1 MFKKI
6 IVLVCIINTIVAY
19 GGHETG
25 NGGNFKDF
33 YSDNAWFVEDRPVQ
47 YCIQRSKK
55 FVVNID
61 DVLAA
66 TKRSL
71 DKWIKLS
78 KKLSVTINDGQ
89 YRIQN
94 NFIYNEKCSKQT
106 DLVFYFGGKP
116 RKISKII
123 KKNDRLVALA
133 YPVKTNK
140 TKTWSKGF
148 IYIKDS
154 NIIQSDQGICDID
167 NPNCINDDSD
177 EIDDDEKVYVADWT
191 YANNLDA
198 ILLHEIGHIFGVS
211 HIPQTIM
218 RESIALKLV
227 MEDELALDKKH
238 KTEIDHQYSLTPN
251 KLTDELMV
259 ESNGVISSLNLK
271 TKDLYSLKKQNGTSV
286 EFYEFTPSS
295 RNETLTIMTAYMDS
309 TNYVFKRM
317 VKSDDNKTISFLIG
331 AFVENFV
338 ENGTIKFDGKLF
350 PGMYFKNMGDITHQ
364 MKIFRNGTWEE
375 LFSYS
380 K

>member
-1 MFKKI
+1 MFKSI
-6 IVLVCIINTIVAY
+6 IILIGIMSAVVAY
-19 GGHETG
+19 SGHETG
-25 NGGNFKDF
+25 NGGSFKDF
-33 YSDNAWFVEDRPVQ
+33 YFDNAWFVEDRPVQ
-47 YCIQRSKK
+47 YCIKRSKK
-55 FVVNID
+55 FVVDIE
-61 DVLAA
+61 DVQAA

-71 DKWIKLS
+71 DKWIELS
-78 KKLSVTINDGQ
+78 KKLTIKDSQ
-89 YRIQN
+89 YRIQKS
-94 NFIYNEKCSKQT
+94 FIYNEKCTKKI

-116 RKISKII
+116 RKISKVIN
-123 KKNDRLVALA
+123 KNDRVVAFA
-133 YPVKTNK
+133 YPVETNK

-154 NIIQSDQGICDID
+154 NITQSDQGICDIN
-167 NPNCINDDSD
+167 NPNCIDDDSD

-218 RESIALKLV
+218 RESIALELV
-227 MEDELALDKKH
+227 MEDELALERKY

-251 KLTDELMV
+251 KLTDEITV
-259 ESNGVISSLNLK
+259 ETNGVTSIFNLK
-271 TKDLYSLKKQNGTSV
+271 AENLYTLKKQNGGNV
-286 EFYEFTPSS
+286 EFYEFIPSS
-295 RNETLTIMTAYMDS
+295 RNETLSILSAFMAS
-309 TNYVFKRM
+309 TNYIFKRV
-317 VKSDDNKTISFLIG
+317 VKSDDNKSMNLLFG
-331 AFVENFV
+331 DFFENFV

>member
-1 MFKKI
+1 MST
-6 IVLVCIINTIVAY
+6 VVAY

-33 YSDNAWFVEDRPVQ
+33 YIDNAWFVEDRPVQ
-47 YCIQRSKK
+47 YCIKRSKK
-55 FVVNID
+55 FVVDIE
-61 DVLAA
+61 DVQAA
-66 TKRSL
+66 TKRSI
-71 DKWIKLS
+71 DKWIELS
-78 KKLSVTINDGQ
+78 KKLTIKVGQ
-89 YRIQN
+89 YRIQKS
-94 NFIYNEKCSKQT
+94 FIYNEKCTKQI

-116 RKISKII
+116 KKISKII
-123 KKNDRLVALA
+123 NKNDRLVALA
-133 YPVKTNK
+133 YPVETNK

-154 NIIQSDQGICDID
+154 NITQGDQGICDID

-227 MEDELALDKKH
+227 MEDELALERKYKI
-238 KTEIDHQYSLTPN
+238 EIDHQYSLTPN
-251 KLTDELMV
+251 KLTDEITV
-259 ESNGVISSLNLK
+259 ESNGVTSILNLK
-271 TKDLYSLKKQNGTSV
+271 TKDLYTLKKQNGKNV
-286 EFYEFTPSS
+286 EFYEFIPGS
-295 RNETLTIMTAYMDS
+295 RNETLSIMTAYMAS
-309 TNYVFKRM
+309 TNYVFKRI
-317 VKSDDNKTISFLIG
+317 VKSDDNKSISFLVG

>member
-6 IVLVCIINTIVAY
+6 IVSVCIINTIVAY
-19 GGHETG
+19 AGHETG

-33 YSDNAWFVEDRPVQ
+33 YADNAWFVEDRPVQ
-47 YCIQRSKK
+47 YCIKRSEK
-55 FVVNID
+55 FVVNIE
-61 DVLAA
+61 DVLTT

-71 DKWIKLS
+71 NKWIGLS
-78 KKLSVTINDGQ
+78 KKLTVKEGQ
-89 YRIQN
+89 YRIQK

-116 RKISKII
+116 RNISKII
-123 KKNDRLVALA
+123 KRNERLVALA
-133 YPVKTNK
+133 YPTEMNK

-154 NIIQSDQGICDID
+154 NITQSDEGICDID
-167 NPNCINDDSD
+167 NPNCIND

-211 HIPQTIM
+211 HISQTIM

-227 MEDELALDKKH
+227 MEDDLALGKKY
-238 KTEIDHQYSLTPN
+238 KTEIDHQYSLIPN
-251 KLTDELMV
+251 KLTDELTV

-271 TKDLYSLKKQNGTSV
+271 TKDLYTLKKLEGKSV
-286 EFYEFTPSS
+286 EFYEFTPNS
-295 RNETLTIMTAYMDS
+295 RNETLSIMTAYMAS

-317 VKSDDNKTISFLIG
+317 VKSDDNNTTSFLVG
-331 AFVENFV
+331 AFVENFI
-338 ENGTIKFDGKLF
+338 ENGIIKFNGQFF
-350 PGMYFKNMGDITHQ
+350 PGIYLKNMGDITHQ